1 MVPKGFCDIC
11 IETLHMSLFK
21 KSFIAGE
28 WWIDQNG
35 QAIYCDRETSGSW
48 GHDEYVLVEIFKKI
62 FAALG
67 VNVDK
72 DFFRPSSHTF
82 LDARDKLEEYE
93 QETGKLAIWKGK
105 LSKGFKKW
113 RKKKQKEE
121 IKKQKIELLT
131 ASRDEKRKL
140 KKDVK
145 EGKQVGKD
153 YEHLIVVEN
162 LHKTYL
168 LGTTAVAALRG
179 VDLKIDKGDFVDI
192 MGPSGSG
199 KTTLLNLIG
208 GLETP
213 TRGKI
218 FLEGRN
224 ISMLNDNDL
233 AEIRKERIGF
243 VFQFYNLLPQM
254 TALENVMVPLHF
266 SGKLSKRG
274 KRKKALDLLRLVGLE
289 ERAHHTPSEL
299 SGGEQQRVAIARAF
313 SNDPA
318 LIILDEPTGDLDSK
332 TGVMILNLLRDLN
345 RRGATFVAVSHDAA
359 VSEFATRV
367 FHMRDGK
374 LTHEGKIEGLKE
386 TDAMELSRK
395 KEAEIN
401 KQKAKTMIFKYL
413 YANQGKLKIKID
425 DIKTS
430 IPNSILLNLPEHFDD
445 LLKELIEDNNI
456 NGYIEGNLLIF
467 F

>member
-1 MVPKGFCDIC
+1 
-11 IETLHMSLFK
+11 MSEDSNIK
-21 KSFIAGE
+21 KSSE
-28 WWIDQNG
+28 M
-35 QAIYCDRETSGSW
+35 
-48 GHDEYVLVEIFKKI
+48 
-62 FAALG
+62 
-67 VNVDK
+67 
-72 DFFRPSSHTF
+72 
-82 LDARDKLEEYE
+82 EEYE

-105 LSKGFKKW
+105 VSKDFKKW
-113 RKKKQKEE
+113 QQRKQKEE
-121 IKKQKIELLT
+121 IKKQKLETLT
-131 ASRDEKRKL
+131 ASREERKQL
-140 KKDVK
+140 KEDLKHGRDI
-145 EGKQVGKD
+145 GKD
-153 YEHLIVVEN
+153 YDHLIVAEN

-179 VDLKIDKGDFVDI
+179 VDIVIDKKDFVDI

-208 GLETP
+208 GLDTP

-233 AEIRKERIGF
+233 ADIRKERIGF

-254 TALENVMVPLHF
+254 TAQENVMVPLHF
-266 SGKLSKRG
+266 SGKLSRRG
-274 KRKKALDLLRLVGLE
+274 KRKKSLDLLRLVELE

-313 SNDPA
+313 ANDPA
-318 LIILDEPTGDLDSK
+318 IVILDEPTGDLDSK

-345 RRGATFVAVSHDAA
+345 RRGATFIAVSHDAA

-374 LTHEGKIEGLKE
+374 LTHEGKVGGLKE
-386 TDAMELSRK
+386 TAAMELKRK
-395 KEAEIN
+395 QEAEIN
-401 KQKAKTMIFKYL
+401 KEKCKGMIFRYL
-413 YANQGKLKIKID
+413 FANQGKPEINVN

-430 IPNSILLNLPEHFDD
+430 VPTSIVMNLPEHFDD
-445 LLKELIEDNNI
+445 ILRELLEENSIDGKL
-456 NGYIEGNLLIF
+456 EGDLLILQ
-467 F
+467 

>member
-1 MVPKGFCDIC
+1 
-11 IETLHMSLFK
+11 MSEYFTTK
-21 KSFIAGE
+21 KSPE
-28 WWIDQNG
+28 M
-35 QAIYCDRETSGSW
+35 
-48 GHDEYVLVEIFKKI
+48 
-62 FAALG
+62 
-67 VNVDK
+67 
-72 DFFRPSSHTF
+72 
-82 LDARDKLEEYE
+82 EEYE

-105 LSKGFKKW
+105 VSKDFKKW
-113 RKKKQKEE
+113 QQRKHKEE
-121 IKKQKIELLT
+121 IKKQKLETLT
-131 ASRDEKRKL
+131 VSREERKQL
-140 KKDVK
+140 KEDIKHGRDL
-145 EGKQVGKD
+145 GKD
-153 YEHLIVVEN
+153 YDHLIVAEN

-179 VDLKIDKGDFVDI
+179 VDLVIDRKDFVDI

-208 GLETP
+208 GLDTP

-233 AEIRKERIGF
+233 ADIRKERIGF

-254 TALENVMVPLHF
+254 TAQENVMVPLHF
-266 SGKLSKRG
+266 SGKLSRRG
-274 KRKKALDLLRLVGLE
+274 KRKKALDLLRLVELE

-313 SNDPA
+313 ANDPA
-318 LIILDEPTGDLDSK
+318 IVILDEPTGDLDSK

-345 RRGATFVAVSHDAA
+345 RRGATFIAVSHDAA

-374 LTHEGKIEGLKE
+374 LTHEGKVSGLKE
-386 TDAMELSRK
+386 TAALELKRK
-395 KEAEIN
+395 QEAEIN
-401 KQKAKTMIFKYL
+401 KEKCKGMIFRYL
-413 YANQGKLKIKID
+413 FANQGKPEINVN

-430 IPNSILLNLPEHFDD
+430 VPIPIIMNLPEHFDD
-445 LLKELIEDNNI
+445 ILRELLEENNI
-456 NGYIEGNLLIF
+456 NGKLEGDLLILQ
-467 F
+467 

>member
-1 MVPKGFCDIC
+1 MAND
-11 IETLHMSLFK
+11 T
-21 KSFIAGE
+21 
-28 WWIDQNG
+28 
-35 QAIYCDRETSGSW
+35 
-48 GHDEYVLVEIFKKI
+48 KI
-62 FAALG
+62 R
-67 VNVDK
+67 K
-72 DFFRPSSHTF
+72 TPEM
-82 LDARDKLEEYE
+82 EEYE
-93 QETGKLAIWKGK
+93 QETGKLAIWKDK
-105 LSKGFKKW
+105 LSKDFKKW
-113 RKKKQKEE
+113 QQKKQKDDL
-121 IKKQKIELLT
+121 KKQKIELLT
-131 ASRDEKRKL
+131 ASREEKRQI
-140 KKDVK
+140 KKDLK
-145 EGKQVGKD
+145 EGKEVGKD

-179 VDLKIDKGDFVDI
+179 VDLKIDKGDFIDI

-208 GLETP
+208 GLDTP

-289 ERAHHTPSEL
+289 ERGHHTPSEL

-374 LTHEGKIEGLKE
+374 LTHEGKIDGLKE
-386 TDAMELSRK
+386 TESMELSRK
-395 KEAEIN
+395 RDAEIN
-401 KQKAKTMIFKYL
+401 KEKAKNMIFKYL
-413 YANQGKLKIKID
+413 FMNQGKVEIKID
-425 DIKTS
+425 EIKSS

-445 LLKELIEDNNI
+445 LLRELINDNNL
-456 NGYIEGNLLIF
+456 NAHIEGNLLLF

>member
-1 MVPKGFCDIC
+1 MTNDNQIRKTP
-11 IETLHMSLFK
+11 EM
-21 KSFIAGE
+21 
-28 WWIDQNG
+28 
-35 QAIYCDRETSGSW
+35 
-48 GHDEYVLVEIFKKI
+48 
-62 FAALG
+62 
-67 VNVDK
+67 
-72 DFFRPSSHTF
+72 
-82 LDARDKLEEYE
+82 EEYE

-208 GLETP
+208 GLDTP

>member
-1 MVPKGFCDIC
+1 MAND
-11 IETLHMSLFK
+11 T
-21 KSFIAGE
+21 
-28 WWIDQNG
+28 
-35 QAIYCDRETSGSW
+35 
-48 GHDEYVLVEIFKKI
+48 KI
-62 FAALG
+62 R
-67 VNVDK
+67 K
-72 DFFRPSSHTF
+72 TPEM
-82 LDARDKLEEYE
+82 EEYE
-93 QETGKLAIWKGK
+93 QETGKLAIWKDK
-105 LSKGFKKW
+105 LSKDFKKW
-113 RKKKQKEE
+113 QQKKQKDEL
-121 IKKQKIELLT
+121 KKQKIELLT
-131 ASRDEKRKL
+131 ASREEKRQI
-140 KKDVK
+140 KKDLK
-145 EGKQVGKD
+145 EGKEVGKD

-179 VDLKIDKGDFVDI
+179 VDLKIDKGDFIDI

-208 GLETP
+208 GLDTP

-289 ERAHHTPSEL
+289 ERGHHTPSEL

-374 LTHEGKIEGLKE
+374 LTHEGKIDGLKE
-386 TDAMELSRK
+386 TESMELSRK
-395 KEAEIN
+395 RDAEIN
-401 KQKAKTMIFKYL
+401 KEKAKNMIFKYL
-413 YANQGKLKIKID
+413 FMNQGKVEIKID
-425 DIKTS
+425 EIKSS

-445 LLKELIEDNNI
+445 VLRELINDNNL
-456 NGYIEGNLLIF
+456 NAHIEGNLLLF

>member
-1 MVPKGFCDIC
+1 MTDI
-11 IETLHMSLFK
+11 T
-21 KSFIAGE
+21 
-28 WWIDQNG
+28 
-35 QAIYCDRETSGSW
+35 
-48 GHDEYVLVEIFKKI
+48 KI
-62 FAALG
+62 R
-67 VNVDK
+67 K
-72 DFFRPSSHTF
+72 TPEM
-82 LDARDKLEEYE
+82 EEYE
-93 QETGKLAIWKGK
+93 QETGKLAIWKDK
-105 LSKGFKKW
+105 LSKDFKKW
-113 RKKKQKEE
+113 QQKKQKEE

-131 ASRDEKRKL
+131 ASREEKKQIKRDFKAG
-140 KKDVK
+140 K
-145 EGKQVGKD
+145 EVGKD

-179 VDLKIDKGDFVDI
+179 VDLKIDEGDFVDI

-208 GLETP
+208 GLDTP

-254 TALENVMVPLHF
+254 TALENIMVPLHF
-266 SGKLSKRG
+266 SGKLSRRG

-318 LIILDEPTGDLDSK
+318 LIILDEPTGDLDSR
-332 TGVMILNLLRDLN
+332 TGVMVLNLLRDLN
-345 RRGATFVAVSHDAA
+345 RKGATFVAVSHDAA

-374 LTHEGKIEGLKE
+374 LTHEGKIDGLKE
-386 TDAMELSRK
+386 TEVMELNRK
-395 KEAEIN
+395 QEAEIN
-401 KQKAKTMIFKYL
+401 KEKAKNMIFKYL
-413 YANQGKLKIKID
+413 YTNQGKVEININEIKS
-425 DIKTS
+425 S

-445 LLKELIEDNNI
+445 VLKELVEENNLK
-456 NGYIEGNLLIF
+456 GYVEGNLLIF
-467 F
+467 R